1 MSRGA
6 YSLSKVPGL
15 RMTMGTEYS
24 LYSSSHG
31 SEEGLH
37 LPGVS
42 GWSCR
47 PEDILDISQLVGRG
61 ILLGIS
67 NED

>member
-1 MSRGA
+1 
-6 YSLSKVPGL
+6 
-15 RMTMGTEYS
+15 MGTEYS
-24 LYSSSHG
+24 LYFFSHG
-31 SEEGLH
+31 SEENLH

-47 PEDILDISQLVGRG
+47 PEDTLDISQLVGRG
-61 ILLGIS
+61 IQLGIS